1 MDEYWDEETL
11 TKSKEEKMENDNLD
25 SWDNFVSGNFLKAA
39 DVNGQDDAYV
49 CTSVEVVKRD
59 DKENI
64 RLQLERNEKESEFD
78 LNKTNAKKLKEL
90 GVESPKSVI
99 GKKIYFK
106 KALVRNPKTG
116 AEVESLRIY
125 KIE

>member
-1 MDEYWDEETL
+1 
-11 TKSKEEKMENDNLD
+11 MENDNQLD

-39 DVNGQDDAYV
+39 DVNSSEDAYV
-49 CTSVEVVKRD
+49 CIDIQVAQRE
-59 DKENI
+59 DKENL
-64 RLQLERNEKESEFD
+64 RLTLERNEKESEFD

-90 GVESPKSVI
+90 GINSPKEVI

-106 KALVRNPKTG
+106 KVLVRNPKTNL
-116 AEVESLRIY
+116 EVESLRIS